1 MSLFAPAGDSEDEED
16 THGGHADEN
25 AKPTLLKGI
34 KLKVLCA
41 LICLMC
47 ESGTNRDSGGR
58 RAHAAVDFL
67 LHDASPYQGVHL

>member
-34 KLKVLCA
+34 KLKVPRA
-41 LICLMC
+41 LI
-47 ESGTNRDSGGR
+47 
-58 RAHAAVDFL
+58 
-67 LHDASPYQGVHL
+67 